1 MISLFNDNRTTE
13 RGMVTSYLLK
23 YKRKEEVCFYQSS
36 VSSRQVHTVS
46 CYVKSR
52 QSTMSESLSVKRG
65 LFPKKVENKDGEKSA
80 TSEKTKRGKHKR
92 EKSMASAE
100 ASRLETPEDHS
111 GTEGATAEITSNVK
125 APKEKKKAK
134 NLAHRLSF
142 GKGGRKKKKIRFTE
156 EKENIYLEEPAPYS
170 IEWREP
176 PEGDSVKEGLVQQMV
191 SQIEGNSEPKV
202 EESLP
207 AAAMTII
214 DVPED
219 VSSEIESLVP
229 VPACSTVEGI
239 SLAVKTTI
247 QAELEGPKEI
257 VPSTGILG
265 EAFTNLKQLVIN
277 NEKLLHVN
285 PSGRLQYVVSLY
297 ASDFGLAKLI
307 GFWSFLLNRA
317 SEATKQVLVYF
328 ITSLIKKY
336 PQCFKV
342 QLKKIKEHQRKK
354 LEAAKQEMKAAQTLI
369 E

>member
-1 MISLFNDNRTTE
+1 
-13 RGMVTSYLLK
+13 
-23 YKRKEEVCFYQSS
+23 
-36 VSSRQVHTVS
+36 
-46 CYVKSR
+46 
-52 QSTMSESLSVKRG
+52 MSESASSKRS
-65 LFPKKVENKDGEKSA
+65 LFPKKIVTKDDEKSPA
-80 TSEKTKRGKHKR
+80 SEKTKRGKHKR

-100 ASRLETPEDHS
+100 ALRLETPEDHS
-111 GTEGATAEITSNVK
+111 GAEGATAEITSNLK

-142 GKGGRKKKKIRFTE
+142 GKGKKTKKIRFTE

-170 IEWREP
+170 IEWLEL
-176 PEGDSVKEGLVQQMV
+176 PEGESVKEGLVQQMV
-191 SQIEGNSEPKV
+191 SQIEGIPEPKV

-207 AAAMTII
+207 AAVTII

-219 VSSEIESLVP
+219 ISSEIESLVP
-229 VPACSTVEGI
+229 VPTCPTVEDI
-239 SLAVKTTI
+239 SSVKTTI

-257 VPSTGILG
+257 LPSSGILG

-285 PSGRLQYVVSLY
+285 PSGSFQYVVSLY
-297 ASDFGLAKLI
+297 SSDFGLAKLI

-317 SEATKQVLVYF
+317 SEATRQVLVYL
-328 ITSLIKKY
+328 ITSLIKRY

-342 QLKKIKEHQRKK
+342 QLKKIREHQRKK
-354 LEAAKQEMKAAQTLI
+354 LEAAKQEIKAAQTLI

>member
-1 MISLFNDNRTTE
+1 
-13 RGMVTSYLLK
+13 
-23 YKRKEEVCFYQSS
+23 
-36 VSSRQVHTVS
+36 
-46 CYVKSR
+46 
-52 QSTMSESLSVKRG
+52 MSENPSVKRG
-65 LFPKKVENKDGEKSA
+65 IFSRKVENKDGEKSPV
-80 TSEKTKRGKHKR
+80 SEKTKTRKHKR
-92 EKSMASAE
+92 EKSMASSE
-100 ASRLETPEDHS
+100 TLRLETPEDHS
-111 GTEGATAEITSNVK
+111 EAEGATAEITSNVK

-142 GKGGRKKKKIRFTE
+142 GKGKKKKIRFTE

-170 IEWREP
+170 IEWEL

-191 SQIEGNSEPKV
+191 SQIEGIPEPKA
-202 EESLP
+202 EEALP
-207 AAAMTII
+207 AAVTII

-219 VSSEIESLVP
+219 IESLVP
-229 VPACSTVEGI
+229 VPACPTVEDI
-239 SLAVKTTI
+239 SSAVNTTI
-247 QAELEGPKEI
+247 QVELEGPKAI

-285 PSGRLQYVVSLY
+285 PSGSFQYVVSLS

-317 SEATKQVLVYF
+317 SEATRQVLVYF
-328 ITSLIKKY
+328 ITSLIKRY

>member
-1 MISLFNDNRTTE
+1 
-13 RGMVTSYLLK
+13 
-23 YKRKEEVCFYQSS
+23 
-36 VSSRQVHTVS
+36 
-46 CYVKSR
+46 
-52 QSTMSESLSVKRG
+52 MSENPSVKRG
-65 LFPKKVENKDGEKSA
+65 IFHKKVENKDGEKSPA
-80 TSEKTKRGKHKR
+80 SEKTKTRKHKR
-92 EKSMASAE
+92 EKSMASPE
-100 ASRLETPEDHS
+100 TLRLETPEEHS
-111 GTEGATAEITSNVK
+111 EAEGATAEITSNVK

-142 GKGGRKKKKIRFTE
+142 GKGKKKKIRFTE

-170 IEWREP
+170 IEWEL

-191 SQIEGNSEPKV
+191 SQIEGIPEPKA
-202 EESLP
+202 EEALP
-207 AAAMTII
+207 AAVTII

-219 VSSEIESLVP
+219 IESLVP
-229 VPACSTVEGI
+229 VPACPTVEDI
-239 SLAVKTTI
+239 SSAVNTTI
-247 QAELEGPKEI
+247 QVELEGPKAI

-285 PSGRLQYVVSLY
+285 PSGSFQYVVSLS

-307 GFWSFLLNRA
+307 GFWSCLLNRA
-317 SEATKQVLVYF
+317 SEATRQVLVYF
-328 ITSLIKKY
+328 ITSLIKRY